1 MLEVSISHRPMTYRG
16 VYVLVSVCVCS
27 YCSESSVVEE
37 SHRQSLVP
45 ILIRL
50 GDGIL
55 LYGID
60 VVV

>member
-1 MLEVSISHRPMTYRG
+1 MYLY
-16 VYVLVSVCVCS
+16 LLCS

-60 VVV
+60 VVVLDTCICI